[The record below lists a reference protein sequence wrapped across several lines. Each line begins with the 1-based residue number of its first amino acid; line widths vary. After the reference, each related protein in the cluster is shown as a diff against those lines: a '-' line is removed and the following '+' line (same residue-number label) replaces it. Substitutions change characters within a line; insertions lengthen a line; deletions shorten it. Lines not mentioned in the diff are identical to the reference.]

1 MFTVQS
7 HPITMPF
14 GFGSVCFIQL
24 KVLFAAQTKKVTYL
38 DALGNVIVKSTSRI
52 DKMYMV
58 GFCFMQAN
66 LFLYF

>member
-1 MFTVQS
+1 MFHS
-7 HPITMPF
+7 IK
-14 GFGSVCFIQL
+14 SVVCYTDQ
-24 KVLFAAQTKKVTYL
+24 KKVTYL